1 MCDVTTPDHRPR
13 VRPPLPAQRL
23 VRGGVGPR
31 GGAQPAGED
40 GRRPADRVLPDHRAA
55 GRSRSPTRAG
65 TGWRRCRWAS
75 SAATTRSCAATT
87 ASATTPTAAPR
98 SCRRRTRSTPARRCT
113 PTRWSSGTATSGCGP
128 ATRRWPTRTRCRTCT
143 GTTTPHWAGD
153 GKTIHVN
160 CSYQLIVDNLMDLT
174 HEQFVHGSSIGHDS
188 LSRVRLRGHP
198 HRQHGDGHEVDARH
212 RPAAVLEAQPAG
224 PLPRLRRAWSTAGR
238 SSTTP
243 RRRRSRST
251 SAWPRPGP
259 ARPRATAAR
268 ASPAP

>member
-1 MCDVTTPDHRPR
+1 MSQPQSDRPR
-13 VRPPLPAQRL
+13 VRPPLPARTPGTPR
-23 VRGGVGPR
+23 RGTTRWAATCWPR
-31 GGAQPAGED
+31 
-40 GRRPADRVLPDHRAA
+40 RSRA
-55 GRSRSPTRAG
+55 GRSCSTGPPPAGPSRWPTRAG

-75 SAATTRSCAATT
+75 CAATTRSCAATT

-98 SCRRRTRSTPARRCT
+98 SCRPRTRSTRAPPCT
-113 PTRWSSGTATSGCGP
+113 PTRWSSGTATSGCGR
-128 ATRRWPTRTRCRTCT
+128 ATRRWPTRTSV
-143 GTTTPHWAGD
+143 PDLYWNDHPDWAGD

-198 HRQHGDGHEVDARH
+198 HRPHGDGDQVDARH

-224 PLPRLRRAWSTAGR
+224 PLPRLRRASSTGGR
-238 SSTTP
+238 SSSTP

-251 SAWPRPGP
+251 WAWPRPAP